1 MSRNSSPSHSRRES
15 TNSFSNS
22 NSNSNSFRPRP
33 SGVPSSS
40 GPGGNLTGNPTGGGG
55 GGGGSR
61 LNPSRGPSPGFQ
73 TPPNSTTNTMTIG
86 PPRNIGLLLGCPI
99 KLKLVGAAGTGVSGG
114 TNSNDRWVEGKV
126 WCYDPLP
133 GVIVLECSAG
143 GSSSSS
149 NHTDLSGKGKQTYR
163 MIKMNQIKEVQ
174 IGDKSNM
181 DKIESSTT
189 TSSIVNKILEPL
201 KPININAV
209 ELREATAI
217 KNDDARRARIGY
229 GVSRWGQEIF
239 DALGK
244 TLPVR
249 WHQTS
254 IVILDDVLLP
264 GPLYRPEDAKSNN
277 NEARLNRVRMV
288 LEGERIRLT
297 STEEGKSME
306 KEAIRLSRTNQQTT

>member
-15 TNSFSNS
+15 TNSFTNS

-33 SGVPSSS
+33 TGVPSSS
-40 GPGGNLTGNPTGGGG
+40 GPGNNLTGNG

-73 TPPNSTTNTMTIG
+73 TPPNSAPNNLTIG

-99 KLKLVGAAGTGVSGG
+99 KLKLVGPAGTGASGG

-133 GVIVLECSAG
+133 GVIVLECP
-143 GSSSSS
+143 GSSPTST
-149 NHTDLSGKGKQTYR
+149 TDLQSGKGKQTYR

-174 IGDKSNM
+174 IGDKNNM

-189 TSSIVNKILEPL
+189 TSSIVDKILEPL

-217 KNDDARRARIGY
+217 KNDDARRARIGH

-264 GPLYRPEDAKSNN
+264 GPLYRPEDAKSNK
-277 NEARLNRVRMV
+277 EARLQRVRTV
-288 LEGERIRLT
+288 LEGERIRLRA
-297 STEEGKSME
+297 TEEGKSME
-306 KEAIRLSRTNQQTT
+306 KEAERLSKTNQQTT

>member
-15 TNSFSNS
+15 TNSFTNP

-33 SGVPSSS
+33 TGVPSSS
-40 GPGGNLTGNPTGGGG
+40 GPGGGNLTGNGG

-73 TPPNSTTNTMTIG
+73 TPSNNTTNNMTIG

-99 KLKLVGAAGTGVSGG
+99 KLKLVGPASTGASGG

-133 GVIVLECSAG
+133 GVIVLECPGSSSAAAGGG
-143 GSSSSS
+143 GSS
-149 NHTDLSGKGKQTYR
+149 TDSSGKGKQTYR

-174 IGDKSNM
+174 IGDKNSM
-181 DKIESSTT
+181 EKIESSTT

-209 ELREATAI
+209 ELREASAI
-217 KNDDARRARIGY
+217 KNDDARRARIGH
-229 GVSRWGQEIF
+229 GVSRWAQEIF

-277 NEARLNRVRMV
+277 EARLTRVRTV
-288 LEGERIRLT
+288 LEGERIRL
-297 STEEGKSME
+297 SQTEEGKSMQ
-306 KEAIRLSRTNQQTT
+306 KEAERLSQTNQQTT